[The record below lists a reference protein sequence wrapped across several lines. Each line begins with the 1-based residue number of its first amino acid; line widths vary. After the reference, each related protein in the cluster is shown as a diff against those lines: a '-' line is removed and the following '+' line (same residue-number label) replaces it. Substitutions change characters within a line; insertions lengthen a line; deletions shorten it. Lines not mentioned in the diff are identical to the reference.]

1 MLEVH
6 GDVLRLERGIWDEP
20 SIADSSQEQPD
31 RWVGITIHFDN
42 ISHIEAPLKNSDA
55 CFLFTFGGQCFII
68 NSTFEKLTEAYTAYY
83 KKNHDTDFGRDFF
96 HLRRQ

>member
-6 GDVLRLERGIWDEP
+6 GDVIMLERGIWDEP
-20 SIADSSQEQPD
+20 SVADSSQEQPD
-31 RWVGITIHFDN
+31 RWIKMAIHFDN
-42 ISHIEAPLKNSDA
+42 ISHIEAPTKNMGA

-68 NSTFEKLTEAYTAYY
+68 NATFEQLSGAYRTYY
-83 KKNHDTDFGRDFF
+83 SNHDRDFDRDFF